1 LEYVKGEFYYDDPNW
16 MWKEIPTVTGDVL
29 IFPSWLRHRTQVN
42 NSNEKRWVLTSNFS
56 QEFNPQ
62 PFYNGQ

>member
-1 LEYVKGEFYYDDPNW
+1 